1 MGRVIFL
8 CLIGGL
14 GAAILLSLGVWQLQR
29 LAWKRDILATIEH
42 RIAADPRPLPLTP
55 DPVADKYMPVLVDGE
70 YDPAEIHVLTSV
82 KDLGA
87 GYRIIA
93 AFVTQTGRRIMVDRG
108 FVKSRDRDAP
118 RPLGRADLIGNLH
131 WPDEVDGYTPAPELD
146 TNIWYARDVPHMAEV
161 LNTEPLLVVLR
172 RAPGEEAAPRV
183 LPVST
188 QGIPNDHLQYAI
200 TWFSLALIW
209 VTMTATF
216 LLRTRAKT

>member
-14 GAAILLSLGVWQLQR
+14 GAAMLLSLGIWQLQR

-42 RIAADPRPLPLTP
+42 RIAADPVALPSTP
-55 DPVADKYMPVLVDGE
+55 DPEADKYRPVRVTGQ

-82 KDLGA
+82 KDLGP

-93 AFVTQTGRRIMVDRG
+93 AFVTETGRRIMVDRG
-108 FVKSRDRDAP
+108 FVKSRDRETR
-118 RPLGRADLIGNLH
+118 RPLGQAELIGNLH
-131 WPDEVDGYTPAPELD
+131 WPDEVDGYTPAPEID
-146 TNIWYARDVPHMAEV
+146 ANIWYARDVPHMAEV
-161 LNTEPLLVVLR
+161 LATEPLLVVLR
-172 RAPGEEAAPRV
+172 GASDDASAPRV

-188 QGIPNDHLQYAI
+188 RTIANDHLQYAI